1 LLELFVI
8 VCLNLHLLDMNYKLC
23 IDTLIT
29 IDDDGMPQPPTIRQM
44 IDKDVRSLYSRDKT
58 KDKSQYIAECI
69 VIYYLGDPKS
79 PANQSGLNKTES
91 LKLAIEQA
99 GLPKDYIPDALVLHL
114 IERYYEQNITEA
126 GKVVENIMQSIHNVN
141 LYISRANDVLNEKL
155 NGQIT
160 IEELN
165 TVSPVLDYIK
175 KQAADIPSIL
185 KKLEEA
191 KQNLMYEKET
201 EISRGGVQ
209 VLSSMRATDD

>member
-1 LLELFVI
+1 
-8 VCLNLHLLDMNYKLC
+8 MNYKLT

-29 IDDDGMPQPPTIRQM
+29 INDDGMPQAPTIRQL
-44 IDKDVRSLYSRDKT
+44 IDKDVRNLYTRDKST
-58 KDKSQYIAECI
+58 DKSKYISECI

-79 PANQSGLNKTES
+79 PARQSGLNEAES

-99 GLPKDYIPDALVLHL
+99 GLNKDYIPDTLVLRL
-114 IERYYEQNITEA
+114 IKRYYEQNITEA
-126 GKVVENIMQSIHNVN
+126 GKVVENIMQAIHNVN
-141 LYISRANDVLNEKL
+141 LYISQANNVLNEKL
-155 NGQIT
+155 NGNIT
-160 IEELN
+160 LEELN
-165 TVSPVLDYIK
+165 TISPVLDYIK
-175 KQAADIPSIL
+175 KQAGDIPAIL

>member
-1 LLELFVI
+1 
-8 VCLNLHLLDMNYKLC
+8 MNYKLL

-29 IDDDGMPQPPTIRQM
+29 IDDDGMPAAPNVRQM
-44 IDKDVRSLYSRDKT
+44 VDKDVRMLYNRDKT
-58 KDKSQYIAECI
+58 KDKSKYIAECI

-79 PANQSGLNKTES
+79 PARQSGLNEVES

-99 GLPKDYIPDALVLHL
+99 GLPKDYTPDSLVIRL
-114 IERYYEQNITEA
+114 IQRYYEQNITEA
-126 GKVVENIMQSIHNVN
+126 GKVVENMMQTIHNIN
-141 LYISRANDVLNEKL
+141 LYVSQANKILSDKL
-155 NGQIT
+155 SNTIT
-160 IEELN
+160 LEELN
-165 TVSPVLDYIK
+165 TISPILDTFK
-175 KQAADIPSIL
+175 KQAADIPSLL

>member
-1 LLELFVI
+1 
-8 VCLNLHLLDMNYKLC
+8 MNYKLL

-29 IDDDGMPQPPTIRQM
+29 IDDDGMPQPPTTRQM
-44 IDKDVRSLYSRDKT
+44 IDKDVRTLYSRDKT

-79 PANQSGLNKTES
+79 PAKQSGLNDAEA

-99 GLPKDYIPDALVLHL
+99 GLPKSYIPDSLVLRL
-114 IERYYEQNITEA
+114 IDRYYEQNITEA
-126 GKVVENIMQSIHNVN
+126 GKVVENMMQTIHNIN
-141 LYISRANDVLNEKL
+141 LYVSQANKILSDKL
-155 NGQIT
+155 SNTIT
-160 IEELN
+160 LEELN
-165 TVSPVLDYIK
+165 TISPILDTFK
-175 KQAADIPSIL
+175 KQAADIPSLL